1 MSREHQRP
9 DPDVLLAR
17 LKAEEEPQRGR
28 LRVWLGAASG
38 VGKTYAMLQ
47 EGLRRK
53 ARGTDVVVGFV
64 EPHGRRDIE
73 NLIGDLEVVPPLV
86 LRDGDSVAREM
97 DTQAVI
103 ARHPKVALVDEL
115 AHTNAPGSKHEKR
128 YQDVEELLDAGITV
142 ISTLNVQ
149 NIESLADFVRQMTGI
164 EIMET
169 VPDSVLDRADQL
181 ELVDLMPDVLI
192 QRVRECKV
200 CPPDE
205 VPEALATFYT
215 PANLMAMRDL
225 ALRATAREVEERLSS
240 NVREGK
246 LASLATL
253 GDRVTV
259 AVDHGPV
266 GRTLIRRGWR
276 MAAALKGELIVV
288 HVDPSQDHRKPG
300 GAAEER
306 QLEDNLRFAEDLGAT
321 VVRLHGNV
329 AEQLLA
335 YVRENQ
341 IAHLFIGHPRHGRW
355 EELLR
360 GSVTGQILRKL
371 PDINVH
377 VIGNPTETVPGSLD
391 GQSGAAPHLA
401 DENAARA
408 EPPAP
413 DRTQVALEPVPG
425 EKRGML
431 RIFLGAAP
439 GVGKTYTMLQ
449 EGHRLKSHGEDVVVG
464 FIETHGRPH
473 TAEQI
478 GDLEVVPPLEIPYK
492 GVTLREMDT
501 DAVIARNPKIALV
514 DELAHTNAPGSK
526 HEKRYQDVFELMS
539 HGIDVITTLN
549 IQHAESLNDIVEGL
563 TGVRVR
569 ETVPDWVFDEA
580 EQIELIDMAPEAL
593 IRRMVHGNVYPP
605 EQARRALENFFTV
618 ANLSVLRDLALR
630 ATAREVEDRLTGFME
645 SIPLTAQAGSGEKV
659 MVAVDH
665 RPIGK
670 RLIRTGW
677 RLAAALKAELIVVH
691 VEPDTGRRQAGT
703 VEDERTLR
711 ASLQLADELGATV
724 IRLRGKVSDELIAY
738 ARAQKIN
745 ALVIGHPSHSRLE
758 ELLHGSVTNDI
769 LREIPQIDLHVVA
782 SSGR

>member
-1 MSREHQRP
+1 MSLEYERP
-9 DPDVLLAR
+9 DPDTLLAQ

-28 LRVWLGAASG
+28 LRIWLGAASG

-47 EGLRRK
+47 EGHRRK

-64 EPHGRRDIE
+64 EPHGRKDIE
-73 NLIGDLEVVPPLV
+73 NLIGDLEVVPPLI
-86 LRDGDSVAREM
+86 LRDGDSKAREM
-97 DTQAVI
+97 DTDAVI

-115 AHTNAPGSKHEKR
+115 AHANAPGSKHEKR
-128 YQDVEELLDAGITV
+128 YQDVEDLLDAGITV

-149 NIESLADFVRQMTGI
+149 NIESLAQFVEQMTGI
-164 EIMET
+164 RVAET
-169 VPDSVLDRADQL
+169 VPDLVLDRTDQL

-205 VPEALATFYT
+205 VPKALATVYT
-215 PANLMAMRDL
+215 PANLMALRDL

-240 NVREGK
+240 NVRDGK
-246 LASLATL
+246 LGSLAAL
-253 GDRVTV
+253 GDRVMV
-259 AVDHGPV
+259 AVDHGTE
-266 GRTLIRRGWR
+266 GRALIRRGWR
-276 MAAALKGELIVV
+276 LAAALKGEFIVV
-288 HVDPSQDHRKPG
+288 HVDPSPGHRRPAG
-300 GAAEER
+300 DVEER
-306 QLEDNLRFAEDLGAT
+306 RLEDNLRFAEDLGAT
-321 VVRLHGNV
+321 VVRLQGKV
-329 AEQLLA
+329 TERLLA
-335 YVRENQ
+335 HVRENQ

-377 VIGNPTETVPGSLD
+377 IIGDPAETEAGSTSRQPGA
-391 GQSGAAPHLA
+391 GPHLA
-401 DENAARA
+401 DETTAQA
-408 EPPAP
+408 EPPSP
-413 DRTQVALEPVPG
+413 DRTQVALEAVPG

-449 EGHRLKSHGEDVVVG
+449 EGHRLKSHGEDAVIG
-464 FIETHGRPH
+464 FLETHGRAH
-473 TAEQI
+473 TAEQV

-501 DAVIARNPKIALV
+501 AAVIARHPKIALV

-526 HEKRYQDVFELMS
+526 YEKRYQDVFELMS
-539 HGIDVITTLN
+539 HGTDVITTVN

-569 ETVPDWVFDEA
+569 ETVPDWVLDEA

-618 ANLSVLRDLALR
+618 ANLSALRDLALR
-630 ATAREVEDRLTGFME
+630 ATAREVEDRLMGFME
-645 SIPLTAQAGSGEKV
+645 SIPLSARAGSGEKV

-670 RLIRTGW
+670 RLVRTGW
-677 RLAAALKAELIVVH
+677 RLAAALKADLVVVH
-691 VEPDTGRRQAGT
+691 VEPDTGRRQPESI
-703 VEDERTLR
+703 EDERTLR
-711 ASLQLADELGATV
+711 ATLQLANELGATI
-724 IRLRGKVSDELIAY
+724 IRLRGKVSEELIAY
-738 ARAQKIN
+738 AQAQKID

-769 LREIPQIDLHVVA
+769 LRTIPQIDVHVVGSA
-782 SSGR
+782 ST